1 MASVQPPQAL
11 EQRPENRR
19 RSPGVPPGVI
29 PAGPLRPE
37 RSESF
42 YEDLD
47 VPPPPAVVP
56 APSAPSSD

>member
-1 MASVQPPQAL
+1 MVYAQPPQSL

-19 RSPGVPPGVI
+19 RSPGLTPGVV
-29 PAGPLRPE
+29 PAGALRPE

-56 APSAPSSD
+56 GPFHPAAD